1 MLRMARRDMMASVTA
16 FLNCL
21 EEEEE
26 AVGTK
31 PTAAPA
37 PGAAPK
43 STHLMARYMGRM
55 AKSGKVWTLIMMVM
69 KAM

>member
-1 MLRMARRDMMASVTA
+1 MRKRWDDVDGAPV
-16 FLNCL
+16 
-21 EEEEE
+21 
-26 AVGTK
+26 AV
-31 PTAAPA
+31 PA
-37 PGAAPK
+37 PETAPK